1 MKRRAARGAAGSADR
16 RRQRAAGRAKG
27 PGAEALLAA
36 AQTALTACMG
46 ISRDERLLVVCDP
59 PCVDVGE
66 AFLRAGAHLAR
77 ETVMVQITPRGLDGE
92 EPPEPVGA
100 WLGQFDVAVM
110 PTSMSLTHTKA
121 RRDACA
127 AGTRVATLPGITS
140 EIFVRT
146 MRTDWRALAERT
158 RVFAARLNSATTVRI
173 TTAAG
178 ADLTFETGG
187 RKARSDDGD
196 YRKRGVFGNLPA
208 GEAYL
213 APLEGTARGR
223 LVADGSFPLAGLLR
237 TPLVVEVRD
246 GLAQAVS
253 GNPCSRELRKVFD
266 RIGPDARNVAE
277 FGVGTLDTARISGN
291 VLEDEKAL
299 GTIHIALGN
308 NASMGGRVTAPVHL
322 DAVVRKPSVWLDGA
336 LWMRDGVVG

>member
-1 MKRRAARGAAGSADR
+1 
-16 RRQRAAGRAKG
+16 
-27 PGAEALLAA
+27 
-36 AQTALTACMG
+36 MG
-46 ISRDERLLVVCDP
+46 IGRNERLLVVCDP
-59 PCVDVGE
+59 PCADVGE
-66 AFLRAGAHLAR
+66 AFLRAGMQLAR
-77 ETVMVQITPRGLDGE
+77 ETVMVQITPRRLDGE

-100 WLGQFDVAVM
+100 WFAQFDAAVM

-127 AGTRVATLPGITS
+127 AGTRVATLPGITA

-158 RVFAARLNSATTVRI
+158 RAFAARLNAAATVRV

-178 ADLTFETGG
+178 TDLTFQTGG
-187 RKARSDDGD
+187 RKAKSDDGD
-196 YRKRGVFGNLPA
+196 YRQRGVFGNLPA

-213 APLEGTARGR
+213 APLEGTAQGR
-223 LVADGSFPLAGLLR
+223 LVADGSFPLAGLLK

-246 GLAQAVS
+246 GLATSVS
-253 GNPCSRELRKVFD
+253 GHPCSREWKGILD

-277 FGVGTLDTARISGN
+277 FGVGTLDTARVAGN
-291 VLEDEKAL
+291 VLEDEKVL
-299 GTIHIALGN
+299 GTIHIAFGN
-308 NASMGGRVTAPVHL
+308 NASMGGAVTAPVHL